1 MNEIELVA
9 EAVAQ
14 FRKCL
19 AEVPFCEVDPCELE
33 APSIPWQPDWTGRL
47 RTDKKE
53 WVVVLDAKPSGQPRV
68 ARDAANAISRYMS
81 CCPNAIGVFAA
92 PYVSPAAADIL
103 QRDNIGYIDLSGN
116 CRLCFDR
123 VYIRVEGQ
131 PNLFARKRDLRSLY
145 SPKAERVLRS
155 LLLEPRR
162 GWKIEELAKTARVSL
177 GQASNVKKLLTDREW
192 LRRDDDGIRLTE
204 PAKLLQE
211 WSERYSY
218 RKNKASDFYSAD
230 ELPEIEAKLATACKD
245 LGIDYALAGFSAAAR
260 LAPAVRYQRAMA
272 YVSDRLGEVAEWI
285 GLKPVASGPNVT
297 LFEPYDEGVMAGTGK
312 YDDIRVTS
320 PIQAYLDVLGFR
332 GRGEEAA
339 ETILRE
345 VIEPT
350 W

>member
-1 MNEIELVA
+1 MSKVELVA
-9 EAVAQ
+9 EAVALL
-14 FRKCL
+14 RKCL
-19 AEVPFCEVDPCELE
+19 AEVPFCEIDPCKLE
-33 APSIPWQPDWTGRL
+33 VPSIPWQPDWTGRL
-47 RTDKKE
+47 RMDKKE
-53 WVVVLDAKPSGQPRV
+53 WIVVLEAKPSGQPRV
-68 ARDAANAISRYMS
+68 ARDAANAISRYRS

-103 QRDNIGYIDLSGN
+103 HRDNIGYIDLSGN

-123 VYIRVEGQ
+123 VYIRVEGR
-131 PNLFARKRDLRSLY
+131 PNQFARKRDLRSLY

-162 GWKIEELAKTARVSL
+162 GWKIEELAKKARVSL

-192 LRRDDDGIRLTE
+192 LRRDNDGIRLTE
-204 PAKLLQE
+204 PAKLLEE
-211 WSERYSY
+211 WSETYSY
-218 RKNKASDFYSAD
+218 RKNKASDFYSSD
-230 ELPEIEAKLATACKD
+230 SLPEIEAKLATACKD

-272 YVSDRLGEVAEWI
+272 YVSDRLGEVAGRI
-285 GLKPVASGPNVT
+285 GLKSVASGPNVT
-297 LFEPYDEGVMAGTGK
+297 LFQPYDEGVMAGIGE
-312 YDDIRVTS
+312 YNDIRITS
-320 PIQAYLDVLGFR
+320 PIQTYLDVLGFR